1 MSTAT
6 STSTATYTRVHT
18 VNFLTNEIWN
28 QLRMIIRE
36 SGLDAA
42 KFIEDEALYTKG
54 IREWLTSGH
63 LECVYIEIYDTQTD
77 KLIKRWDIKIKE
89 DSSGNTTLWADT
101 EGIRYAIGKAGK
113 LPSGCSYSIKLHNK
127 AGRPNVDGFVKCSE
141 RSTSQLTIASVGTTA
156 TANGT
161 NLQTHFYR

>member
-6 STSTATYTRVHT
+6 STATYTQVHT

-28 QLRMIIRE
+28 QLRTIIRE

-42 KFIEDEALYTKG
+42 TFVQDEALYTKG
-54 IREWLTSGH
+54 IRTWLTSGH
-63 LECVYIEIYDTQTD
+63 LDYVYIEIYDKQTD

-89 DSSGNTTLWADT
+89 DSSGNKTLWADT
-101 EGIRYAIGKAGK
+101 EGIRYAIAKTGR
-113 LPSGCSYSIKLHNK
+113 LPSGCSYSIKIQNK
-127 AGRPNVDGFVKCSE
+127 PGRPDVDGFVKCSE
-141 RSTSQLTIASVGTTA
+141 RSTSHLTVGSVGTTA

-161 NLQTHFYR
+161 NLQTNFYR